1 MSCFGFAVTT
11 LPVSGRGDGGALRAC
26 GRSVRRA
33 RTEHARI
40 AADEDVPGRVFAVGC
55 QTPLME
61 DVEAERKPLYS
72 TVVGRRR

>member
-40 AADEDVPGRVFAVGC
+40 AANPDKPSRWCADEAGPWWPRH
-55 QTPLME
+55 TPL
-61 DVEAERKPLYS
+61 S
-72 TVVGRRR
+72 